1 MKGVLLLT
9 KNDSAKNKKTKEV
22 KLLTESENRK
32 LINLLNEIKYKIGL
46 FTQDSG
52 TLSMYMRNDSA
63 RLIKQLSKI
72 LISRGLLD
80 KKMEVDFKYIADQLK
95 KS

>member
-1 MKGVLLLT
+1 LT
-9 KNDSAKNKKTKEV
+9 KNDSVKNKKTKEV

-32 LINLLNEIKYKIGL
+32 LVNLLNEIKYKIGL

-63 RLIKQLSKI
+63 RLIKQLSKL

-80 KKMEVDFKYIADQLK
+80 KKMEIDFKYIADQLK

>member
-1 MKGVLLLT
+1 MT

-32 LINLLNEIKYKIGL
+32 LVNLLNEIKYKIGL

-63 RLIKQLSKI
+63 RLIKQLSKL

-80 KKMEVDFKYIADQLK
+80 KKMEIDFKYIADQLK

>member
-1 MKGVLLLT
+1 MT

-22 KLLTESENRK
+22 KLLTKFENDK
-32 LINLLNEIKYKIGL
+32 LVNLLNEIKYKIGL
-46 FTQDSG
+46 FNQDSG
-52 TLSMYMRNDSA
+52 TLAMYMRNDSA
-63 RLIKQLSKI
+63 RLIKQLSNL

-80 KKMEVDFKYIADQLK
+80 KKMEVDFRYIAEQLK